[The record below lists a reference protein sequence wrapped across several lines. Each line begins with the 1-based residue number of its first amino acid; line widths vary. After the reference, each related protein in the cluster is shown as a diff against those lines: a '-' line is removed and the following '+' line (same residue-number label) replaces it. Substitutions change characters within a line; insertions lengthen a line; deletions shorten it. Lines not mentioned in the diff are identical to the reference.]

1 MKNKNNFDFTGYR
14 HSVLKRRINKRLSVT
29 NTNSFEEYYKFLIK
43 NSSEIDALIDTLTIN
58 VSRFFRNPLVFD
70 FISEKLIPPMIFE
83 KIQTDEKYLRIWSAG
98 CACGEEP
105 YSLAIIFNEFLE
117 KESIDLVLNIFATDI
132 NKTSLKCAEEGL
144 YNFESIKEVKY
155 GLFKK
160 YFKEK
165 RDLFKIISLIKGMVS
180 FSFYNLIEKRSY
192 VPPESIYGNFD
203 LIFCRNVLI
212 YFNLEHQNGI
222 FEKLYRA
229 LAPKGYLVLGES
241 EIVPNKYKKH
251 FKRVSK
257 FYKIFCK

>member
-1 MKNKNNFDFTGYR
+1 MKNENNFDFTGYQY
-14 HSVLKRRINKRLSVT
+14 SVLKRRINKRLSVT

-58 VSRFFRNPLVFD
+58 VSRFFRNSLVFD

-117 KESIDLVLNIFATDI
+117 KENIDLVLHIFATDI

-155 GLFKK
+155 GLLKK

-165 RDLFKIISLIKGMVS
+165 RDIFKIISLIKGMVS

-192 VPPESIYGNFD
+192 VPPSSIYGNFD

-212 YFNLEHQNGI
+212 YFNLEHQERI
-222 FEKLYRA
+222 FKKLYHA

-241 EIVPNKYKKH
+241 EIIPGIYKKH

-257 FYKIFCK
+257 FCKIFCK